1 MFLSDDFFQNLKIC
15 HKNAE
20 KLCKTNK
27 RGKPTSR
34 QFLLLFIYSFFLE
47 KIKNVFEWIFMKG
60 RISIYADTT
69 ASLEKEHIDK

>member
-1 MFLSDDFFQNLKIC
+1 MPRSYARPIKEASQPVGNYYFYLSIYLLKKI
-15 HKNAE
+15 
-20 KLCKTNK
+20 
-27 RGKPTSR
+27 
-34 QFLLLFIYSFFLE
+34 